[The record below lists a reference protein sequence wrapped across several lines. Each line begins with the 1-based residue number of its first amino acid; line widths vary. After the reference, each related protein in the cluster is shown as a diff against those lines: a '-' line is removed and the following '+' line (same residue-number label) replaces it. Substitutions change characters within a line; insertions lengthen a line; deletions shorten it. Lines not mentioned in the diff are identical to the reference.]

1 MDTTKQPVQ
10 GLHHIT
16 VMASDPQRNID
27 FYAQVLGQR
36 LVKTTVNFDDPGT
49 YHLYYGDEVGTPGTI
64 MTFFPWLHAMRGE
77 VGNGETAAVAYG
89 ISADSL
95 EYWQTRL
102 REHEVEFDTTR
113 RFNNDG
119 LSFEDPDG
127 LRLELIA
134 QNNGQGDADVPQET
148 IQFWPNSPVPQEHA
162 LHGFHSVTLWLAKR
176 DATEDLLLN
185 HLGFTKVGEED
196 DPEGKRTRYMG
207 DSGGDSDGVGLF
219 IDIVERPGKF
229 PGRSGAGTVHH
240 IALRTRNDTE
250 QQAYLDYL
258 REQGQHVTPVQDRQY
273 FHSIYFRE
281 PGGVLF
287 EIATDAPGFPDDEAV
302 ERLGSE
308 LKLPAWLEPHRAQI
322 EAKLPEI
329 RNPEYDKVTP

>member
-1 MDTTKQPVQ
+1 MNNTRQNVQ

-27 FYAQVLGQR
+27 FYTQVLGQR
-36 LVKTTVNFDDPGT
+36 MVKTTVNFDDPGT

-64 MTFFPWLHAMRGE
+64 MTFFPWLHAKRGT

-89 ISADSL
+89 ISPDAL
-95 EYWQTRL
+95 EYWQDRL
-102 REHEVEFDTTR
+102 REHEVEFESSTR
-113 RFNNDG
+113 FG
-119 LSFEDPDG
+119 ETVLSFEDPDG
-127 LRLELIA
+127 LRLELITS
-134 QNNGQGDADVPQET
+134 QGADVPQ
-148 IQFWPNSPVPQEHA
+148 FWSNSPVSEENA
-162 LHGFHSVTLWLAKR
+162 LRGFHGVTLWLAKR

-185 HLGFTKVGEED
+185 HLGFSKIGEEE
-196 DPEGKRTRYMG
+196 DPEGTRTRYKG
-207 DSGGDSDGVGLF
+207 DSEGVGLF
-219 IDIVERPGKF
+219 VDIVERPGKF

-240 IALRTRNDTE
+240 IALRTRNDAE

-258 REQGQHVTPVQDRQY
+258 REQGQQVTPVQDRQY

-302 ERLGSE
+302 ERLGSQ
-308 LKLPAWLEPHRAQI
+308 LKLPTWLEPHRAGI
-322 EAKLPEI
+322 EARLPEI

>member
-1 MDTTKQPVQ
+1 MTMDDIRQPVQ

-27 FYAQVLGQR
+27 FYTQVLGQR
-36 LVKTTVNFDDPGT
+36 MVKTTVNFDDPGT

-77 VGNGETAAVAYG
+77 VGNGETTAVAYG
-89 ISADSL
+89 ISEDSL

-102 REHEVEFDTTR
+102 HEHEVDFETITR
-113 RFNNDG
+113 FGSDG
-119 LSFEDPDG
+119 LSFADPDG
-127 LRLELIA
+127 LRLELIT
-134 QNNGQGDADVPQET
+134 QEGADVPHWT
-148 IQFWPNSPVPQEHA
+148 NSPVPQEHA
-162 LHGFHSVTLWLAKR
+162 LTGFHGVTLWLSSK

-185 HLGFTKVGEED
+185 HLGFSKVGEED
-196 DPEGKRTRYMG
+196 DAEGKRTRYEG
-207 DSGGDSDGVGLF
+207 DADSDSGGVGLF
-219 IDIVERPGKF
+219 IDVVERPGKF
-229 PGRSGAGTVHH
+229 SGRSGAGTVHH

-273 FHSIYFRE
+273 FHSIYFHE

-308 LKLPAWLEPHRAQI
+308 LKLPEWLEPHRAQI

-329 RNPEYDKVTP
+329 RNPEYDEVTP

>member
-77 VGNGETAAVAYG
+77 IGNGETAAVAYG
-89 ISADSL
+89 IPKGSL

-134 QNNGQGDADVPQET
+134 QNNGQGDADVPRET

-176 DATEDLLLN
+176 DTTEDLLLN
-185 HLGFTKVGEED
+185 HLGFSKVGEED
-196 DPEGKRTRYMG
+196 DPEGKRTRYR
-207 DSGGDSDGVGLF
+207 GDSDGVGLF

-229 PGRSGAGTVHH
+229 PGRAGAGTVHH
-240 IALRTRNDTE
+240 IALRTRNDAE

-302 ERLGSE
+302 ERLGSQ
-308 LKLPAWLEPHRAQI
+308 LKLPEWLEPHRAQI
-322 EAKLPEI
+322 EAKLPKI

>member
-1 MDTTKQPVQ
+1 MDNIRQNVQ

-16 VMASDPQRNID
+16 VMASDPQRNVD

-64 MTFFPWLHAMRGE
+64 MTFFPWQHAMRGE

-89 ISADSL
+89 IAAESL

-102 REHEVEFDTTR
+102 REHEVEFDEIK
-113 RFNNDG
+113 RFDNDG
-119 LSFEDPDG
+119 LSFQDPDG

-134 QNNGQGDADVPQET
+134 QAGADVPQ
-148 IQFWPNSPVPQEHA
+148 FWSNGPIPKEYA
-162 LHGFHSVTLWLAKR
+162 LRGFHSVTLWLAKR

-196 DPEGKRTRYMG
+196 DTEGKRSRYK
-207 DSGGDSDGVGLF
+207 GDSDGVGLF

-240 IALRTRNDTE
+240 IALRTRSDAE

-258 REQGQHVTPVQDRQY
+258 REQGQRVTPVQDRQY

-308 LKLPAWLEPHRAQI
+308 LKLPEWLEPHRARI
-322 EAKLPEI
+322 ETNLPKI
-329 RNPEYDKVTP
+329 QNPEYDKVTP